1 MVGRARF
8 LLIGYLLVLTVLG
21 LSGCAGT
28 PSDFN
33 TVVLRA
39 SARIV
44 AAGGTVTITASVP
57 KDATNAGV
65 TWVIVPG
72 PGAPAPPA
80 SFGTFLSNNT
90 SATFT
95 APVTVTGSYYVTI
108 TATSI
113 AIPTES
119 NSVKITVQPPQPLKI
134 TTTSLPN
141 GTLGVLYQTTV
152 LQATGGVQ
160 PYTWSILSGTLPT
173 GLMLAANGTISGT
186 PTGTTTGTS
195 SIKFQVSDAEVP
207 PMIQNTTL
215 SLTITNLLTGNY
227 AFEFNGFNANGA
239 VVAAGTFT
247 SDGVSKI
254 SGGVGDFNSVA
265 GPPTNNGTLETFS
278 GTYVLGPDNRGTL
291 TLNTSASGTLIYA
304 FALDST
310 GSHGRLVELDSSGN
324 RGSGEIAQQ
333 STAATT
339 CASSTLSGA
348 GPLGADFVFEVTGTE
363 AGFDGALSG
372 PFAVAGRFT
381 AEVPANSSTPGSID
395 NGEVDADA
403 PSSVQPI
410 SPDTSFS
417 GTFQTSTQA
426 SRCTMNV
433 SQQIGSMDFA
443 VYPVTV
449 SNGLVTLAY
458 AVETDTVSLGTP
470 FLSAGKLIHQSN
482 YPFVTATQY
491 FNGTSVGG
499 LVGPAIPSGGTA
511 YLPFAAVA
519 EVQASGGTG
528 FNFALV
534 YNVGGEV
541 ASALG
546 ANAIATTFGT
556 ADSYGRVNT
565 AFAPATLEPVFYVIS
580 SNESLCIL
588 DNQNAAVVGI
598 FEPQSAGPFT
608 TSTIAASTTIPS
620 LIEGTAAPSTTA
632 VQNYS
637 GVVTLTSTGATTGT
651 LTGTEDLSATGG
663 NSPGLTV
670 SGNYGLTGTGQ
681 TDGSGGLNLTQTPP
695 PPMFN
700 GAFFIVSPTKAVM
713 ITTTNGDTNPV
724 LTILGDQTDDFGVN

>member
-8 LLIGYLLVLTVLG
+8 SFIGCLFVLAVLG

-28 PSDFN
+28 PSDFD

-39 SARIV
+39 SARVV

-57 KDATNAGV
+57 KDTTNAGV
-65 TWVIVPG
+65 TWVLVAG
-72 PGAPAPPA
+72 PGAPMPD
-80 SFGTFLSNNT
+80 GTFLSNNT

-160 PYTWSILSGTLPT
+160 PYTWTILSGTLPS
-173 GLMLAANGTISGT
+173 GLMLATNGTISGT

-195 SIKFQVSDAEVP
+195 SIKFQVADAETP
-207 PMIQNTTL
+207 PMMQNTTL

-227 AFEFNGFNANGA
+227 AFEFNGFNSHGA
-239 VVAAGTFT
+239 IVAAGTFT

-278 GTYVLGPDNRGTL
+278 GTYTLGADNRGTL

-333 STAATT
+333 STAAAT
-339 CASSTLSGA
+339 CASSTLSGP
-348 GPLGADFVFEVTGTE
+348 GPLGANFVIGVTGTE
-363 AGFDGALSG
+363 TGFGGAASG
-372 PFAVAGRFT
+372 AFAVAGRFT
-381 AEVPANSSTPGSID
+381 AEVPANSSTPGTID
-395 NGEVDADA
+395 NGEVDANA

-410 SPDTSFS
+410 TPDTTFS
-417 GTFQTSTQA
+417 GTFQTSTEA
-426 SRCTMNV
+426 SRCTMSV

-449 SNGLVTLAY
+449 SNGVVTLAY
-458 AVETDTVSLGTP
+458 VVETDTVAVGTP
-470 FLSAGKLIHQSN
+470 FLSAGKLIQQST
-482 YPFVTATQY
+482 YPFVNATQY
-491 FNGTSVGG
+491 FASTSVGG
-499 LVGPAIPSGGTA
+499 LVGPVIPSGDAA
-511 YLPFAAVA
+511 YVPFAAIA
-519 EVQASGGTG
+519 EVQANGGLG
-528 FNFALV
+528 FNLALV
-534 YNVGGEV
+534 DNVDGVVG
-541 ASALG
+541 SALG
-546 ANAIATTFGT
+546 TNVIGATFG
-556 ADSYGRVNT
+556 AGDGYGRVDTNLLT
-565 AFAPATLEPVFYVIS
+565 PIDPVFYVINT
-580 SNESLCIL
+580 NESLCIL
-588 DNQNAAVVGI
+588 DNQNAAVIGI

-608 TSTIAASTTIPS
+608 TSTIAGN
-620 LIEGTAAPSTTA
+620 LIQGTATPSATT

-637 GVVTLTSTGATTGT
+637 GVVSLTSTGATTGT
-651 LTGTEDLSATGG
+651 LTGTEDLSTTSA
-663 NSPGLTV
+663 NSPGLTI
-670 SGNYGLTGTGQ
+670 SGNFGLTSTGQ
-681 TDGSGGLNLTQTPP
+681 TDGSGALNLTQTPP

>member
-8 LLIGYLLVLTVLG
+8 SFISYLFVLTVLG

-33 TVVLRA
+33 TVVLRP
-39 SARIV
+39 SAREV

-57 KDATNAGV
+57 KDGTNAGV
-65 TWVIVPG
+65 TWVLTPG
-72 PGAPAPPA
+72 PGAPMP
-80 SFGTFLSNNT
+80 SGTFLSTNQQ
-90 SATFT
+90 ATFT
-95 APVTVTGSYYVTI
+95 APVTVMGSYYVTI
-108 TATSI
+108 AATSI
-113 AIPTES
+113 AIPTET

-141 GTLGVLYQTTV
+141 GTLTVPYPTTT

-173 GLMLAANGTISGT
+173 GLMLAANGAISGT
-186 PTGTTTGTS
+186 PSGMTTGTS
-195 SIKFQVSDAEVP
+195 TIKFQVADAETP
-207 PMIQNTTL
+207 PMMQNT
-215 SLTITNLLTGNY
+215 SLTITITNLLAGNY
-227 AFEFNGFNANGA
+227 AFEFNGFDSHGA

-254 SGGVGDFNSVA
+254 SGGVGDFNTVA
-265 GPPTNNGTLETFS
+265 GPPTTNNTLETFS
-278 GTYVLGPDNRGTL
+278 GTYTLGSDNRGTL

-310 GSHGRLVELDSSGN
+310 GLHGRLVELDSSGN

-348 GPLGADFVFEVTGTE
+348 GPLGADFVIGVSGTE
-363 AGFDGALSG
+363 TGFGGAASG

-381 AEVPANSSTPGSID
+381 AEVPANSSTPGTID
-395 NGEVDADA
+395 NGEVDANA

-410 SPDTSFS
+410 APDTTFS
-417 GTFQTSTQA
+417 GTFQTSSQA
-426 SRCTMNV
+426 SRCTMSV
-433 SQQIGSMDFA
+433 SQQIGNMDFA

-449 SNGLVTLAY
+449 SNGLVTQAY
-458 AVETDTVSLGTP
+458 IVETDTVSVGTP
-470 FLSAGKLIHQSN
+470 FLSAGKLVHQTG
-482 YPFVTATQY
+482 YPFVNANQSFTTNATA
-491 FNGTSVGG
+491 VGG
-499 LVGPAIPSGGTA
+499 MAGPVIPSGQAA
-511 YLPFAAVA
+511 YVPFAAIT
-519 EVQASGGTG
+519 EVQTTGGGG
-528 FNFALV
+528 FNLALV
-534 YNVGGEV
+534 ENVNGTV

-546 ANAIATTFGT
+546 TNVIGATFGT
-556 ADSYGRVNT
+556 GDSYGRVDTNLLT
-565 AFAPATLEPVFYVIS
+565 PIEPVFYVIDT
-580 SNESLCIL
+580 NEALCIL
-588 DNQNAAVVGI
+588 ENVDAPVLGI
-598 FEPQSAGPFT
+598 LEPQSTGPFT
-608 TSTIAASTTIPS
+608 SSTIA
-620 LIEGTAAPSTTA
+620 GTPIQGTSAPSTTA

-637 GVVTLTSTGATTGT
+637 GVVSLTSTAATTGT
-651 LTGTEDLSATGG
+651 LTGTEDLSTTSA

-670 SGNYGLTGTGQ
+670 SGNYALTSTGQ
-681 TDGSGGLNLTQTPP
+681 TDGSGTLNLTQTPP

-724 LTILGDQTDDFGVN
+724 LTTLGDQTDDFGVN